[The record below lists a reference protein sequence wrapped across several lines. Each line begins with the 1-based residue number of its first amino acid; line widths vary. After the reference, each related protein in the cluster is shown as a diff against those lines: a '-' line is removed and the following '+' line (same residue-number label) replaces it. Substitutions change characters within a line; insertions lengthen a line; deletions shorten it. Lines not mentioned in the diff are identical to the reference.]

1 MVIMFKR
8 FLGRIS
14 KEDREN
20 ILDDL
25 ESEDYSRLELD
36 ISKNKVLYR
45 VVSPGKDPPPFSVMM
60 RKKED

>member
-1 MVIMFKR
+1 MQGS
-8 FLGRIS
+8 GRVS
-14 KEDREN
+14 KEEREN

-45 VVSPGKDPPPFSVMM
+45 VVSPGRDPPSFSVML
-60 RKKED
+60 RKRREEE